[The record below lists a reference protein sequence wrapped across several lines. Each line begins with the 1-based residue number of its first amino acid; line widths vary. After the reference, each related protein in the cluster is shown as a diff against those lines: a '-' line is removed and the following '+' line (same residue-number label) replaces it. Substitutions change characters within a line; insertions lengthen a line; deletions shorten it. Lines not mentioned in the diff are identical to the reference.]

1 MAAKAAAIPSFTRDS
16 GPPARIST
24 SVPSNGR
31 MRATFCRPQPAGLLE
46 RGSIGREH
54 AFDTVGHVL
63 ARKGGAA
70 DVADVMRQQQGI
82 GGALSREWRAPLG
95 SGPLIATGLAIA
107 DQLHARGTPAPGA

>member
-82 GGALSREWRAPLG
+82 GGAPAAELRRPIGHSAFITTRSRIDRRTTRRAN
-95 SGPLIATGLAIA
+95 
-107 DQLHARGTPAPGA
+107 D